1 MADELVSPLKEPLH
15 VGSVSVPAVVL
26 SPGKLPIQE
35 SLVHRRHF
43 RGPVLPFLETRDA
56 KKLIDAARV
65 HGRHETSLVVEPPGI
80 ALRRDTV
87 ADEGEARGAKSDE
100 RIGVNRN

>member
-1 MADELVSPLKEPLH
+1 M
-15 VGSVSVPAVVL
+15 PAVVL

-43 RGPVLPFLETRDA
+43 RGPVVPFLKTRDA

-65 HGRHETSLVVEPPGI
+65 HGRHKTSLVVEPPGI

-100 RIGVNRN
+100 RIAELSTSPIRSLAMTGVKPIRS